1 MYNPADTI
9 CAPATAVGSG
19 AVSMIRVSGADS
31 LCAVDRV
38 VRFDKGSASDSR
50 GYTLKHGN
58 VPGIDEV
65 VVGIYRAPHSYT
77 GEDSAE
83 ICCHASPF
91 IASRILGLL
100 CEAGCRLAEPG
111 EFTRRAFTNGKMD
124 LAQAEAVADL
134 IASGSEAQ
142 HRVAL
147 NQLRG
152 GYSAELA
159 EIRSELLELTSL
171 IELEL
176 DFSEEEVEF
185 ADRNRLASLLDDVIG
200 RCTTLADSFK
210 AGNAIRNGV
219 PVAIVGAPNSGKS
232 TLLNALLR
240 DDRALVSDIPG
251 TTRDTIEETCV
262 VGGVLLR
269 FIDTAGIRETRDEVE
284 RMGIDRAL
292 SKAAQ
297 AEIVLGVVDAA
308 ASPGVDVDDDR
319 TGKETGTVVATKTET
334 ETGMRMRMGIAPGSV
349 PPHDGFRFMSAS
361 VGEKCHAPLASEVS
375 ALTDCAGDTPILPD
389 SIASQIEKI
398 ASTVDLSRQKLVL
411 LLNKCDK
418 AESAAAGAEG
428 PVSPRS
434 GQAPSCGRPL
444 LSGQDPLAP
453 QQVALDS
460 PADRRVLSCGQTL
473 PNGQVP
479 LDPLHTGPDSSPGGG
494 AFSYGQTLPGG
505 EGPSSLRQTE
515 PDSPPSGRTLSPGQT
530 LSSGEVPSSLQQAA
544 SDFLP
549 GSRLS
554 HGQTPSS
561 RQVPSNPQYAVS
573 ASGSE
578 GRSMELEAF
587 LRGRFPAVAF
597 FDEISS
603 GGISDRGVPGEGQRD
618 SNDVISV
625 DNKNVSCANI
635 NVSSTDYQK
644 NNPIVLSISA
654 KYGIGL
660 EDLRKVL
667 VSLVGDVPADGVLV
681 TNARHAAALRDAAA
695 SLRAVRSGL
704 DALPGDLLAEDLRAA
719 LASLGSITGEICPEE
734 VLGAIFSRFCIGK

>member
-1 MYNPADTI
+1 
-9 CAPATAVGSG
+9 
-19 AVSMIRVSGADS
+19 MIRVSGADS

-38 VRFDKGSASDSR
+38 VRFDKGSAAASR
-50 GYTLKHGN
+50 GYTLKHGDI
-58 VPGIDEV
+58 PGVDEV

-100 CEAGCRLAEPG
+100 CEAGCRMAGPG

-308 ASPGVDVDDDR
+308 A
-319 TGKETGTVVATKTET
+319 
-334 ETGMRMRMGIAPGSV
+334 
-349 PPHDGFRFMSAS
+349 
-361 VGEKCHAPLASEVS
+361 PLAPEVS
-375 ALTDCAGDTPILPD
+375 ALTDCAGDTPLLPD
-389 SIASQIEKI
+389 GIAAQIEKI
-398 ASTVDLSRQKLVL
+398 ASAVDLSRQKLVL

-418 AESAAAGAEG
+418 AENATADAAG

-434 GQAPSCGRPL
+434 G
-444 LSGQDPLAP
+444 LAP
-453 QQVALDS
+453 
-460 PADRRVLSCGQTL
+460 SCGQTL
-473 PNGQVP
+473 QSGQVP
-479 LDPLHTGPDSSPGGG
+479 SDSQQ
-494 AFSYGQTLPGG
+494 A
-505 EGPSSLRQTE
+505 E
-515 PDSPPSGRTLSPGQT
+515 PDSLADRRAPSCGQILSG
-530 LSSGEVPSSLQQAA
+530 
-544 SDFLP
+544 
-549 GSRLS
+549 
-554 HGQTPSS
+554 
-561 RQVPSNPQYAVS
+561 QVPSNPQYAVS
-573 ASGSE
+573 ASGSV
-578 GRSMELEAF
+578 GRSMELKAF

-603 GGISDRGVPGEGQRD
+603 GGISDRGVPGEGVLNDKLSDGGIPKGRISEDVVSTGRFSDHLD
-618 SNDVISV
+618 SNDVILAC
-625 DNKNVSCANI
+625 NKNVSYANI
-635 NVSSTDYQK
+635 NVLSADYQK
-644 NNPIVLSISA
+644 NNPTVLSISA

-667 VSLVGDVPADGVLV
+667 VSLVGNVTADGVLV